1 RMVKTL
7 SLTYNLK
14 MGHCYALFTF
24 QPLACLH
31 IALIWTFLAM
41 KPAQT
46 PVWDMKA
53 FVATWNDWQTCNDS
67 LQTHLEKNGYDINY
81 YILAEDFSGL
91 ALIAWEHWK
100 PQWDH
105 NWDAK
110 DVYRRKSRKLI
121 TEMEVSFEESAKA
134 FMKETIALGIKSR
147 PKGLHFCDQ
156 NYTASCPKSEVL
168 RNNDLSWLWDISA
181 ALYPPTYIKKPLGN
195 SYRDEPLLFISMV
208 SFCWNNVGCIY
219 ALTILADGASGWK
232 TSYLANSAGSSLTD
246 LHLKPK
252 SFWIDALEDQGFIG
266 RGNASNEDLDI
277 MAETLVCHCYQ
288 GYEGTDCGKVEVA
301 DDHPVSFADSVSPR
315 RFAAI

>member
-1 RMVKTL
+1 
-7 SLTYNLK
+7 

-24 QPLACLH
+24 QPLAWLP
-31 IALIWTFLAM
+31 IALIWTSLAM

-46 PVWDMKA
+46 PVWERKA
-53 FVATWNDWQTCNDS
+53 FNFS

-91 ALIAWEHWK
+91 ALIAWEHWR

-121 TEMEVSFEESAKA
+121 TEMEGNIAVNYIEHLPRVSFEESEKA
-134 FMKETIALGIKSR
+134 FMKETIALGMKSR
-147 PKGLHFCDQ
+147 PKGLWGYYLYPDCHNYNFCDQ
-156 NYTASCPKSEVL
+156 NYTGSYPKSEAL
-168 RNNDLSWLWDISA
+168 RNNDLSWLWDISV
-181 ALYPPTYIKKPLGN
+181 ALYPPTGIKKPLGN
-195 SYRDEPLLFISMV
+195 SYRDEPLLFLSMV

-232 TSYLANSAGSSLTD
+232 TSYLANS
-246 LHLKPK
+246 
-252 SFWIDALEDQGFIG
+252 
-266 RGNASNEDLDI
+266 GNCTEVQEFVDSELRPYIINVTAA
-277 MAETLVCHCYQ
+277 AE
-288 GYEGTDCGKVEVA
+288 GYEGTNCGEVKVA
-301 DDHPVSFADSVSPR
+301 DDHPVNSADSVSPR